1 MSKTQDK
8 LIYQWTC
15 GLQAGIFRQPD
26 SPVFVTKE
34 ILKAPGSQSISVKA
48 AWALPVFGS
57 HQTGSF
63 KNFCLQA
70 EIKASTFNK

>member
-1 MSKTQDK
+1 MLKAHKK

-26 SPVFVTKE
+26 SLVFVNKE
-34 ILKAPGSQSISVKA
+34 ISKAPGSQSVSVKP

-57 HQTGSF
+57 H
-63 KNFCLQA
+63 
-70 EIKASTFNK
+70 